1 MNASG
6 PGALPLTGVS
16 VVEVSSFVAAPLCGM
31 TLGQLGAQVIR
42 VDPIGGASDVQRWPL
57 AADGTSIYWTGL
69 NKGKHSATIDLRS
82 IDGQELVQR
91 MIVEGDGI
99 VVTNAAGLSWLS
111 YDVLAAR
118 RSDVIHVQL
127 LGRGDGSTGVDYT
140 VNAGVGFPLVTG
152 PANHAGPINHVL
164 PAWDVCCGLY
174 AALAVVAALRR
185 RDQSG
190 AGARI
195 SLALEDVALATAG
208 NLGLLTEPQVNGTQR
223 QRLGNAIYGQYG
235 RDFTSRDGAA
245 FMVVTLTGRHFRD
258 LVEVTGTGPAVSA
271 LAEALGVDFGTEGD
285 RYRYRDVL
293 SGLFATWFT
302 EHTAQEIAA
311 ALSDT
316 TVLWERYRTFA
327 QVAEDPRVTGNP
339 LFSRLHQPGV
349 GDYFAPGM
357 PTAFDGTHP
366 ASAPAPALGQDT
378 ADVLAHYLGLTTADI
393 ERLTSAK
400 TIACGAGQKRSE
412 GKGSA

>member
-1 MNASG
+1 MNE
-6 PGALPLTGVS
+6 LPLSGLT

-69 NKGKHSATIDLRS
+69 NKGKRSATIDLRS
-82 IDGQELVQR
+82 AEGQELVQR
-91 MIVEGDGI
+91 LIVEGDGI

-111 YDVLAAR
+111 HDQLSAR

-127 LGRGDGSTGVDYT
+127 VGRGDGSTGVDYT
-140 VNAGVGFPLVTG
+140 VNAGLGFPLVTG
-152 PANHAGPINHVL
+152 PADHAGPINHVL

-174 AALAVVAALRR
+174 AALAVVTAVRR
-185 RDQSG
+185 REQSG
-190 AGARI
+190 TGARI

-235 RDFTSRDGAA
+235 QDFTSRDGVA

-258 LVEVTGTGPAVSA
+258 LVETTGTGAAVSA
-271 LAEALGVDFGTEGD
+271 LAEALGMDFAAEGD
-285 RYRYRDVL
+285 RYRYRDAL
-293 SGLFATWFT
+293 SGLFATWFAD
-302 EHTAQEIAA
+302 HTAEEITA
-311 ALSDT
+311 ALSNT
-316 TVLWERYRTFA
+316 TVLFERYRTFA
-327 QVAEDPRVTGNP
+327 EAAEHPKVTANP

-357 PTAFDGTHP
+357 PVSFDGAHP
-366 ASAPAPALGQDT
+366 ASAPAPTLGQDT
-378 ADVLAHYLGLTTADI
+378 ADLLAQCLGLTPADI
-393 ERLTSAK
+393 QRLTSNN
-400 TIACGAGQKRSE
+400 TIGNDSP
-412 GKGSA
+412 

>member
-1 MNASG
+1 VNE
-6 PGALPLTGVS
+6 LPLSGLT

-42 VDPIGGASDVQRWPL
+42 IDPIGGASDVQRWPL

-69 NKGKHSATIDLRS
+69 NKGKRSATIDLRS
-82 IDGQELVQR
+82 TDGQELVQR
-91 MIVEGDGI
+91 LIVEGDGI

-111 YDVLAAR
+111 RDRLAAK

-140 VNAGVGFPLVTG
+140 VNAGLGFPLVTG

-174 AALAVVAALRR
+174 AALAVVTAVRR

-190 AGARI
+190 VGARI

-223 QRLGNAIYGQYG
+223 LRLGNAIYGQYG
-235 RDFTSRDGAA
+235 QDFTSRDGVT
-245 FMVVTLTGRHFRD
+245 FMVVTLTKWHFRD
-258 LVEVTGTGPAVSA
+258 LVEVTDTSAAVSA
-271 LAEALGVDFGTEGD
+271 LAEALGVDFASEGD

-293 SGLFATWFT
+293 SGLFATWFAD
-302 EHTAQEIAA
+302 HTAKQITA

-316 TVLWERYRTFA
+316 TVLFERYRTFA
-327 QVAEDPRVTGNP
+327 EVAEDPKVTANP

-357 PTAFDGTHP
+357 PASFDGTHP

-378 ADVLAHYLGLTTADI
+378 ADLLAQYLGLTTADI

-400 TIACGAGQKRSE
+400 TIAC
-412 GKGSA
+412 

>member
-1 MNASG
+1 MNGPLSG
-6 PGALPLTGVS
+6 LT

-42 VDPIGGASDVQRWPL
+42 IDPIGGASDVQRWPL

-69 NKGKHSATIDLRS
+69 NKGKRSATIDLRS
-82 IDGQELVQR
+82 PEGQELVER
-91 MIVEGDGI
+91 LIVEGDGI
-99 VVTNAAGLSWLS
+99 VVTNAAGLPWLS
-111 YDVLAAR
+111 PERLAAK

-140 VNAGVGFPLVTG
+140 VNAGIGYPLVTG

-174 AALAVVAALRR
+174 AALAVVTALRR

-208 NLGLLTEPQVNGTQR
+208 NLGLLTEPQVIGTQR
-223 QRLGNAIYGQYG
+223 ERLGNAIYGQYG
-235 RDFTSRDGAA
+235 QDFTSRDGSA
-245 FMVVTLTGRHFRD
+245 FMVVLLTGRHFRD
-258 LVEVTGTGPAVSA
+258 LVKVTSTETAVSA
-271 LAEALGVDFGTEGD
+271 LAEALGVDFAVEGD

-293 SGLFATWFT
+293 SGLFATWFADHSA
-302 EHTAQEIAA
+302 EEITA
-311 ALSDT
+311 ALSGT
-316 TVLWERYRTFA
+316 TVLFEQYRTFA
-327 QVAEDPRVTGNP
+327 EVAADAKVTANP

-349 GDYFAPGM
+349 GDYFAPGL
-357 PTAFDGTHP
+357 PAAFDGAHP
-366 ASAPAPALGQDT
+366 AAAPAPALGQDT
-378 ADVLAHYLGLTTADI
+378 ADVLTERLGLTAADI
-393 ERLTSAK
+393 ARLTDAK
-400 TIACGAGQKRSE
+400 TIGDN
-412 GKGSA
+412 SA

>member
-1 MNASG
+1 VNE
-6 PGALPLTGVS
+6 LPLSGLT

-42 VDPIGGASDVQRWPL
+42 IDPIGGASDVQRWPL
-57 AADGTSIYWTGL
+57 ASDGTSIYWTGL
-69 NKGKHSATIDLRS
+69 NKGKRSATIDLRS
-82 IDGQELVQR
+82 TEGQELVQR
-91 MIVEGDGI
+91 LIVEGDGV

-111 YDVLAAR
+111 HDRLAAR

-127 LGRGDGSTGVDYT
+127 LGCGDGSTAVDYT
-140 VNAGVGFPLVTG
+140 VNAGIGYPLVTG
-152 PANHAGPINHVL
+152 PAEHAGPINHVL

-174 AALAVVAALRR
+174 GALAVVAAVRR

-190 AGARI
+190 VGARI

-208 NLGLLTEPQVNGTQR
+208 NLGLLTEPQVSGTQR

-235 RDFTSRDGAA
+235 QDFTSRDGVA
-245 FMVVTLTGRHFRD
+245 FMVVTLTKRHFRD
-258 LVEVTGTGPAVSA
+258 LVEVTGTSAAVSA
-271 LAEALGVDFGTEGD
+271 LAEALGVDFATEGD

-293 SGLFATWFT
+293 SGLFATWFAD
-302 EHTAQEIAA
+302 HTAEQITV
-311 ALSDT
+311 ALSDS
-316 TVLWERYRTFA
+316 TVLFERYRTFA
-327 QVAEDPRVTGNP
+327 EVAEGPKVTANP
-339 LFSRLHQPGV
+339 LFSRLQQPGV

-357 PTAFDGTHP
+357 PAAFDGTHP

-378 ADVLAHYLGLTTADI
+378 AHLLTQHLGLTTADI

-400 TIACGAGQKRSE
+400 TIAC
-412 GKGSA
+412 

>member
-1 MNASG
+1 MNE
-6 PGALPLTGVS
+6 LPLSGLT

-42 VDPIGGASDVQRWPL
+42 IDPIGGASNVRRWPL
-57 AADGTSIYWTGL
+57 ASDGTSIYWTGL
-69 NKGKHSATIDLRS
+69 NKGKRSATMDLRS
-82 IDGQELVQR
+82 IEGQELVQR
-91 MIVEGDGI
+91 LIVEGDGI
-99 VVTNAAGLSWLS
+99 VVTNAAGLPWLS
-111 YDVLAAR
+111 HDLLSAK
-118 RSDVIHVQL
+118 RSDLIHVQL
-127 LGRGDGSTGVDYT
+127 LGRGDGSTAVDYT
-140 VNAGVGFPLVTG
+140 VNAGIGYPLVTG
-152 PANHAGPINHVL
+152 PAEHAGPINHVL

-174 AALAVVAALRR
+174 AALAVVTAVRR

-190 AGARI
+190 AGSRI

-235 RDFTSRDGAA
+235 QDFISRDGAA
-245 FMVVTLTGRHFRD
+245 FMVVTLTKRHFRD
-258 LVEVTGTGPAVSA
+258 LVEVTGTSAAVSA
-271 LAEALGVDFGTEGD
+271 LAEALGVDFAAEGD
-285 RYRYRDVL
+285 RYSYRDVL
-293 SGLFATWFT
+293 SGLFAAWFADR
-302 EHTAQEIAA
+302 TAEQITA

-316 TVLWERYRTFA
+316 TVLFERYRTFA
-327 QVAEDPRVTGNP
+327 DVAEGPKVTANP

-357 PTAFDGTHP
+357 PAAFDGTHP

-378 ADVLAHYLGLTTADI
+378 ADLLTRHLGLTTADI

-400 TIACGAGQKRSE
+400 TIVC
-412 GKGSA
+412 

>member
-1 MNASG
+1 VNE
-6 PGALPLTGVS
+6 LPLSGLT

-42 VDPIGGASDVQRWPL
+42 IDPIGGASDVQRWPL

-69 NKGKHSATIDLRS
+69 NKGKRSATIDLRS
-82 IDGQELVQR
+82 TDGQELVQR
-91 MIVEGDGI
+91 LIVEGDGI

-111 YDVLAAR
+111 HDRLAAK

-140 VNAGVGFPLVTG
+140 VNAGLGFPLVTG
-152 PANHAGPINHVL
+152 PANHGGPINHVL

-174 AALAVVAALRR
+174 AALAVVTAVRR

-190 AGARI
+190 VGARV

-235 RDFTSRDGAA
+235 QDFTSRDGVA
-245 FMVVTLTGRHFRD
+245 FMVVTLTKRHFRD
-258 LVEVTGTGPAVSA
+258 LVEVTDTSAAVSA
-271 LAEALGVDFGTEGD
+271 LAEALGVDFASEGD

-293 SGLFATWFT
+293 SGLFAIWFAD
-302 EHTAQEIAA
+302 HTAEQITTV
-311 ALSDT
+311 LSDT
-316 TVLWERYRTFA
+316 TVLFERYRTFA
-327 QVAEDPRVTGNP
+327 EVAEDRKVTANP

-357 PTAFDGTHP
+357 PASFDGTHP

-378 ADVLAHYLGLTTADI
+378 ADLLAQYLGLTTADI
-393 ERLTSAK
+393 ERLTTAK
-400 TIACGAGQKRSE
+400 TIAC
-412 GKGSA
+412 